1 METTLDSRAEVP
13 RRTAGSF
20 VGEARFDGYF
30 IATARPREQAAA
42 CLPPGFEPAD
52 RPYGRPSTSYPAVL
66 VFGRQSD
73 TAVWFAGTRWPT
85 GFRYLEAA
93 LLLPFVRRE
102 GRTQQYLYLPRIYA
116 GDRWAKWSGNLF
128 YGYNKVLAALQRTPG
143 VLGATLAVLRPV
155 GSGGDA
161 VTEVL
166 ARRARVEGGTVYAA
180 EMLEPALVTITEEG
194 ASS

>member
-30 IATARPREQAAA
+30 ISTALPREQAAA
-42 CLPPGFEPAD
+42 CLPPGFVLAD

-85 GFRYLEAA
+85 GFR
-93 LLLPFVRRE
+93 
-102 GRTQQYLYLPRIYA
+102 
-116 GDRWAKWSGNLF
+116 
-128 YGYNKVLAALQRTPG
+128 
-143 VLGATLAVLRPV
+143 
-155 GSGGDA
+155 
-161 VTEVL
+161 
-166 ARRARVEGGTVYAA
+166 
-180 EMLEPALVTITEEG
+180 
-194 ASS
+194 